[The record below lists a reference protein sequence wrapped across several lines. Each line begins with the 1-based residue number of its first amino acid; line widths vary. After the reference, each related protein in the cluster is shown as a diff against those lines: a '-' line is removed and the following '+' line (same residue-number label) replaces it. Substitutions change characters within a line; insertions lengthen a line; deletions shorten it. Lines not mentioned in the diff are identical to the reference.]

1 MLKNIYLILF
11 IFFSVSI
18 QSQDPLFTQFFSNAL
33 QLNPALAGRDLS
45 PRFHTTYRNQWPEIN
60 NAFVTYNI
68 EYDQFSD
75 KLHGGVGF
83 QLLHDKSGNGS
94 LNTTAFSTMYSYQA
108 ILNQKWTINFGL
120 KASFVQ
126 KSLDWGNVIWGDQID
141 PSQGVINPTQQAQG
155 NNGLYVDFSSGF
167 SKADVTSISKLITSC
182 LSIYGRS
189 HFGPTSTRET

>member
-1 MLKNIYLILF
+1 MLKKIYLILF
-11 IFFSVSI
+11 IFSSVSI

-83 QLLHDKSGNGS
+83 QLLHDKSRNGS
-94 LNTTAFSTMYSYQA
+94 LNTTAFFNNVSVSSHFKSKMDYQF
-108 ILNQKWTINFGL
+108 WL

-126 KSLDWGNVIWGDQID
+126 KSLDWGNVI
-141 PSQGVINPTQQAQG
+141 
-155 NNGLYVDFSSGF
+155 
-167 SKADVTSISKLITSC
+167 
-182 LSIYGRS
+182 
-189 HFGPTSTRET
+189 